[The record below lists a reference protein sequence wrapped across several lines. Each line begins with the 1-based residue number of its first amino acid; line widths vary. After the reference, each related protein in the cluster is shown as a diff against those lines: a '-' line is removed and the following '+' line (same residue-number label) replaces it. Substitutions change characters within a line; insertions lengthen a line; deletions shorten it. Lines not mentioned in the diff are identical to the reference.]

1 MVFLRKFLPFI
12 LFATAIILVSVIIFG
27 YRSLQN
33 VATEKPGSLYSAGL
47 DQPVDIRRDEWG
59 IPHIYAQNEH
69 DLFFAA
75 GFACA
80 QDRLWQLDL
89 FRRAATGRLSEIMGE
104 PTLAIDEL
112 ARTVGLEQT
121 AQSLLAALPIDTRN
135 RLDAYVAGINA
146 FIKNNNNLPLEFA
159 LLHYTPEP
167 WRPQDTLA
175 LQRLLAWMLSMGWH
189 IDPVMGD
196 VAQQVDPAKLQ
207 RIMPDAQSGS
217 RMAPFT
223 SPLLQQSQTAWQQI
237 FGFTPQSLGS
247 NAWVV
252 TGLRT
257 QNRSPI
263 LANDTHLPFS
273 TPALYYLMHLSC
285 PSLNVIGASFP
296 GLPGVVIGRNEKIAW
311 GITNGMI
318 DDVDFFQLK
327 PDSADPSRYLYHG
340 QSMAY
345 QVRSERI
352 KIKGKPDRILQV
364 LSTPD
369 GPVMPEADTTIGH
382 HKICVRWTGHDVSD
396 ELTAFNKIMSAGS
409 WYEFRQALRGC
420 KCPGENFIYADQ
432 QGHIGYQLA
441 ASVPVRSFTAAWKTV
456 PDSLP
461 NARWIGEIPFE
472 SLPHQFD
479 PAAGKI
485 VSANQCMVD
494 SSYEYH
500 ISDYWEPDYRYRRIQ
515 EQLDSL
521 PNCTATQMKV
531 LQRDIYNGHAAW
543 LVPRLLA
550 SLNRQPLQPD
560 SPEWYARELL
570 QSWDY
575 EQSVESIASTLY
587 EQIYKMLFVETF
599 ADEMDSALLQRFM
612 AIPRLNAR
620 MLDRVLARQ
629 DSSWLDDR
637 NTPSPENRND
647 LFLAA
652 FAAACDSLKLNYGTE
667 IGHWQW
673 GDQHTIT
680 GYHPFLV
687 QPAIGRFFAVPE
699 LPAVGGNYTVNNATF
714 AYSSSFKSYV
724 GPCFRQV
731 VDLATLDYQV
741 ILFTGQSGHP
751 FSRHHQDMFQL
762 WQRGE
767 LVTLSLDPRK
777 QNRNSWT
784 LFRLS
789 PSGPGR

>member
-12 LFATAIILVSVIIFG
+12 LFAAAIILLSVIVFG

-33 VATEKPGSLYSAGL
+33 VATEKPGSLYAAGL
-47 DQPVDIRRDEWG
+47 EQPVEIRRDEWG
-59 IPHIYAQNEH
+59 IPHIWAQNEH
-69 DLFFAA
+69 DLYFAA
-75 GFACA
+75 GFAVA

-104 PTLAIDEL
+104 PAIAIDEL

-121 AQSLLAALPIDTRN
+121 AQSLLAALPADTRL
-135 RLDAYVAGINA
+135 RLDAYVGGINA
-146 FIKNNNNLPLEFA
+146 FIKSNNNLPLEFA
-159 LLHYTPEP
+159 LLHYNPEP

-175 LQRLLAWMLSMGWH
+175 LQRLLAWMLSMGWQ

-207 RIMPDAQSGS
+207 RILPDAQAGIQAARFSS
-217 RMAPFT
+217 
-223 SPLLQQSQTAWQQI
+223 SLLQQSQTALQQI
-237 FGFTPQSLGS
+237 FGFIPQGLGS
-247 NAWVV
+247 NAWAV

-273 TPALYYLMHLSC
+273 TPALYYLMHLTC
-285 PSLNVIGASFP
+285 PGLNVIGATFP

-311 GITNGMI
+311 GITNAMI

-327 PDSADPSRYLYHG
+327 PDSADPSRYVYNG
-340 QSMAY
+340 QALTY
-345 QVRSERI
+345 QVRNERI
-352 KIKGKPDRILQV
+352 KIKDKPDRVLQV
-364 LSTPD
+364 QSTVY
-369 GPVMPEADTTIGH
+369 GPVMPDANGATSLH
-382 HKICVRWTGHDVSD
+382 NVSVRWTGHEVSD
-396 ELTAFNKIMSAGS
+396 ELTAFNKIMTAGS

-441 ASVPVRSFTAAWKTV
+441 ASVPVRSFSPSWKTV

-472 SLPHQFD
+472 SLPSRLD
-479 PAAGKI
+479 PTTGKI

-494 SSYEYH
+494 SSYAYH
-500 ISDYWEPDYRYRRIQ
+500 ISDYWEPDHRYQRINQ
-515 EQLDSL
+515 LLDSL
-521 PNCTATQMKV
+521 PNGTATQMKI

-575 EQSVESIASTLY
+575 QQSVESVAATLY
-587 EQIYKMLFVETF
+587 EHIYKMLFVKIF
-599 ADEMDSALLQRFM
+599 ADEMDPALLKRFM

-620 MLDRVLARQ
+620 MLDRALARQ

-637 NTPSPENRND
+637 NTPTPETRSE

-652 FAAACDSLKLNYGTE
+652 FTAACDSLKAKYGTD
-667 IGHWQW
+667 IGNWQW
-673 GDQHTIT
+673 GDQHTII
-680 GYHPFLV
+680 GFHPFLFH
-687 QPAIGRFFAVPE
+687 PAIGRFFAVPE
-699 LPAVGGNYTVNNATF
+699 IAAVGGNYTINNATF
-714 AYSSSFKSYV
+714 LYNSSFKSYV

-751 FSRHHQDMFQL
+751 FSRHHQDMFGL

-777 QNRNSWT
+777 QNRSSWT
-784 LFRLS
+784 LFKLS
-789 PSGPGR
+789 PAGTGH